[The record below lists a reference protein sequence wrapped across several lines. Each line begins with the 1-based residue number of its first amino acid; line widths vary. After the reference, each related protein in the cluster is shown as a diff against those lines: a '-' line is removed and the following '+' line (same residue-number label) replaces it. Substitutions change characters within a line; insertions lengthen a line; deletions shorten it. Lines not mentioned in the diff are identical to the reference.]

1 VDLDARSALEATIRS
16 QFDAGDL
23 DAAMTSAIEGYGPE
37 IHGFLVGMAR
47 DRDHAAD
54 VFSAACERM
63 WKALPRFRWDSSFR
77 VWAYTIARNE
87 LLRASRAVAR
97 ARQQVAVSQVP
108 SVRLAVEHARTVT
121 APFLRTDVRDELARI
136 RATLDPRDHELLTL
150 RLDRRLSW
158 LEIAQVLAEGEAARG
173 AAGDEGDG
181 DDAAPLDRAALT
193 REAAALRKRFERLKD
208 KLAAALRADAD

>member
-1 VDLDARSALEATIRS
+1 MDLDARSALEATIRS

-87 LLRASRAVAR
+87 LLRASRAVTR
-97 ARQQVAVSQVP
+97 ARQQLAMSQVP

-150 RLDRRLSW
+150 RLDRKLSW
-158 LEIAQVLAEGEAARG
+158 LEIAQVLAEGA
-173 AAGDEGDG
+173 AAGGEP
-181 DDAAPLDRAALT
+181 DDAAPPDRAALT

-208 KLAAALRADAD
+208 KLAAALRADPT